1 LKYAH
6 GQYPSAETSTLKLVK
21 DGTRMR
27 EFGAA
32 DVLVEPWG
40 SSSRTMVNAAWIGLP
55 LMSRTVAVKMPAY
68 GRMFQISTE

>member
-1 LKYAH
+1 
-6 GQYPSAETSTLKLVK
+6 
-21 DGTRMR
+21 MR